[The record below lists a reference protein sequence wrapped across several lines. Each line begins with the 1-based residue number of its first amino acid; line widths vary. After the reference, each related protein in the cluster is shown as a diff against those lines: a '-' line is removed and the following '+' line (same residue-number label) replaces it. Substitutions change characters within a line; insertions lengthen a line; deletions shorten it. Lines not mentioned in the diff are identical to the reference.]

1 MASSKAHVIFHID
14 MNMFFCS
21 VAVIKNPSLKGKA
34 FVCGR
39 TNTTK
44 GVVSTA
50 SYEAR
55 KLGIHSA
62 MPMVEALRIKK
73 DGHASISLK
82 MLENKSYYI
91 IELPSVKLRVFLDT
105 DYTYLLREDVLNECK
120 ARKCFN

>member
-1 MASSKAHVIFHID
+1 MSQNNAKVIFHVD

-39 TNTTK
+39 ANTLK

-55 KLGIHSA
+55 KYGIHSA
-62 MPMVEALRIKK
+62 MSMVEALR
-73 DGHASISLK
+73 LK
-82 MLENKSYYI
+82 PDLIVVESDFNMIREYHNHFL
-91 IELPSVKLRVFLDT
+91 SVEILDT
-105 DYTYLLREDVLNECK
+105 LNFSSFSK
-120 ARKCFN
+120 GVK